1 MIDAR
6 ELRIGNWVFDDENNL
21 CQISSLMSEK
31 KAYNEGCETQF
42 DTDGICVEYP
52 NMEANY
58 ITENINP
65 IPLTAERLE
74 RFGFEKSGEYH
85 TMLVGDLISSIY
97 FVVDG
102 VDFSIAIADSISSYE
117 DGSRYLTPELK
128 ATRNV
133 HQLQNLYFALTGEEL
148 ELKTE
153 SK

>member
-6 ELRIGNWVFDDENNL
+6 ELRIGNWVSYEHSDWEDRQEITIGVGTFAVFSHKLN
-21 CQISSLMSEK
+21 S
-31 KAYNEGCETQF
+31 YEG
-42 DTDGICVEYP
+42 
-52 NMEANY
+52 
-58 ITENINP
+58 
-65 IPLTAERLE
+65 IPLTAEWLE

-153 SK
+153 TDA

>member
-6 ELRIGNWVFDDENNL
+6 ELRIGNWVSYEHSDWEDRQEITIGVGTFAVFSHKLN
-21 CQISSLMSEK
+21 S
-31 KAYNEGCETQF
+31 Y
-42 DTDGICVEYP
+42 
-52 NMEANY
+52 EANY

-153 SK
+153 TDA